1 MDKDNKLQLNF
12 SVEPSL
18 SFSYSTS
25 GDKVLSI
32 NNPAIYVNIKIG
44 KHSAGYCNVDF
55 KSLISEHTKINKKNK
70 FDKEL
75 TIQVYEKMIAE
86 LAEQINNLKE

>member
-12 SVEPSL
+12 NVEPNL

-25 GDKVLSI
+25 NNKVVDVSNVRIHIDVKLGKALAGECS
-32 NNPAIYVNIKIG
+32 VN
-44 KHSAGYCNVDF
+44 F
-55 KSLISEHTKINKKNK
+55 KNLIADNTKINKKNK

-86 LAEQINNLKE
+86 LAEQINMLKE